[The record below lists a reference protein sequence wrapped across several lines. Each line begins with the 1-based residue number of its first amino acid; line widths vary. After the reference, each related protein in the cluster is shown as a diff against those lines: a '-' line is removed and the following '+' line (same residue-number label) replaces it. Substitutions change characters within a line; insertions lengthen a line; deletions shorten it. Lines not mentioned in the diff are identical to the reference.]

1 MFKKE
6 TKRLL
11 LSCKLTIPIR
21 RIDKKIV
28 ISLFEFVQRTFFL
41 GGRGGEEGVMVKN
54 VCNLNVIMPTTEQN
68 ENCKIPSKF
77 SAR

>member
-28 ISLFEFVQRTFFL
+28 ISLFEFVQRTFFV
-41 GGRGGEEGVMVKN
+41 GGGEVMVKN

-68 ENCKIPSKF
+68 ENGKIPYKF